1 MPKLNKS
8 IIGELQ
14 DLSLKDK
21 IDRSH
26 RGVDIDFQGA
36 NSLNIEGLVKIGYDA
51 HINRA
56 FLWLASKRNDYV
68 RESFKGGVLYDL
80 LGILDSNTNLTYWE
94 DTIKRRFN
102 DEFSNDLEL
111 LTLKLTM
118 DKTRRKLTLN
128 MIVKDNLENKTFP
141 ASTEVKI

>member
-1 MPKLNKS
+1 MSKLNKS

-14 DLSLKDK
+14 SLTLKDK
-21 IDRSH
+21 IDKSLS
-26 RGVDIDFQGA
+26 GVDINYQGR
-36 NSLNIEGLVKIGYDA
+36 NRLYSNNLVKKGYDA

-56 FLWLASKRNDYV
+56 LFWLSSKRDDYV

-80 LGILDSNTNLTYWE
+80 LGILDSNTNLSYWE

-111 LTLKLTM
+111 VMLELIM

-128 MIVKDNLENKTFP
+128 MIIKDVIENKTFP